1 MSRAIE
7 IAPPQPAALK
17 MTKAIK
23 PFMAPGIP
31 FDIRSAVCSADK
43 FERNESARSFSPS
56 VEIAF
61 LVHLQNPGGGE
72 CRVSHPVIKDSKA
85 GPVFADC
92 LHELCLT
99 PERRFCE
106 SRILAFGPKIRELVP
121 TAIRIFAFIEIG

>member
-99 PERRFCE
+99 PERRFCNLTYWR
-106 SRILAFGPKIRELVP
+106 SAPKSASWYPRQ
-121 TAIRIFAFIEIG
+121 FAYLPSSK